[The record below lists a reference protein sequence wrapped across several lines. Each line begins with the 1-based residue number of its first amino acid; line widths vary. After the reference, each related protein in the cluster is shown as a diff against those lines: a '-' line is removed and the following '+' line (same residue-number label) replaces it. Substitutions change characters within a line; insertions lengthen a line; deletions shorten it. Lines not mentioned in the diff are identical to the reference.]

1 MKETYYLNK
10 KDILPV
16 MPELHDNAISSIT
29 VSDQYIIMVLETDRE
44 DKDDAIQ
51 YYKPGAKGL
60 VIRCHMTAE
69 DDFTLYKMKHS
80 PRHFSWLIPPRF
92 IMLENK
98 QIETLVKGKY
108 GLSFI
113 ALYEYVNS
121 IIFKLYSDTEI
132 QLEALADYV
141 EYEWIY

>member
-1 MKETYYLNK
+1 MKVWVVYGINETLELGSIQ
-10 KDILPV
+10 DIDFLK
-16 MPELHDNAISSIT
+16 I
-29 VSDQYIIMVLETDRE
+29 YE

-60 VIRCHMTAE
+60 VIRCHMMAE
-69 DDFTLYKMKHS
+69 DEFTLYKMKHS

-113 ALYEYVNS
+113 ALYEYINS

-141 EYEWIY
+141 EYEWIF